1 MTSPDTLQVP
11 VDVKGLSIRNVE
23 VLKPPAKALAPRG
36 TIEGAWNALITEP
49 AIGMTWNVSNVLA
62 ELLSSRKPLGVD
74 LEGFSLDS
82 FH

>member
-1 MTSPDTLQVP
+1 MTPPDAFQIP
-11 VDVKGLSIRNVE
+11 VDVEGLSIRNVE
-23 VLKPPAKALAPRG
+23 VLKPSAEVLAPRG

-49 AIGMTWNVSNVLA
+49 AIGMTWNVSNVLT